1 MGRSAVF
8 VFLLSIGLVRAFRHN
23 VRGFSLAYKS
33 TRVAVTTDHRQAEV
47 STMVAL
53 FTDIFSNS
61 SRTTSLTSVLGV
73 ESKIYDQ
80 LDNEIEIHHL
90 DYCPVDLDA
99 EVAVAI
105 NEITNVLSLP
115 PQSEDK
121 GPIHIVRG
129 TGGGK
134 SLALTMISI
143 ALASFTDILPLPV
156 TFVCPGSTD
165 DLQAITTLFPQR
177 PDVGLAL
184 AVVSRMASAFYGLD
198 RDEVVPRFYAHES
211 ALWKAMDGALS
222 GKDVVAA
229 FAIYLA
235 QQAGVKKV
243 VLLVDGY
250 NHCNWELGLCYSSY
264 LPLATDSVASC
275 LGDAMLSFE
284 FDQFGLSGAL
294 VLCGNTPAG
303 AAFRTGK
310 RILPVK
316 LRDSLDPTSV
326 VAKRFLVDIDVTD
339 RSRHAV
345 IPKLPLCGTSETSV
359 ALRVL
364 EFIAA
369 MYNGVPRGLECV
381 HDELRRLVDRS
392 ATPRELVLTP
402 EKVSTVLR
410 NAMAKF
416 REEYF
421 RLPGAYIPPDHKYAT
436 LFGAPVP
443 LDDWVCDGIGKSL
456 WINSLGPGEFPT
468 SAEHSPNIELRSSM
482 VSLYATI
489 PPETEYRTSAVEDA
503 VRQLYGAMTGWPAL
517 LTCDNF
523 HGLNRVL
530 VDAAVNWICLKLLAA
545 VYAEKL
551 FLTVEEL
558 LQINSTQTEGGMMI
572 EQYLTERIPLP
583 PTGSMR
589 IPVYGMRA
597 TLYTASGH
605 PRKSA
610 VKELDAIRLLE
621 EAPYKVLQAA
631 PLDTWDYG
639 LLFLGAKC
647 SDGSR
652 PRRLLLFDN
661 GARWDPQPEQEDGAH
676 TLTGVQPLKVPS
688 ERAALGQQEHREN
701 QRARQSRNFAKA
713 AQLPQGDI
721 PGGAGPCL
729 NRGDYLYVCHSS
741 NDVNSNTA
749 AGNVIVVCARDTA
762 KYFKFLF
769 TPYKA
774 MKALVAA
781 VDAVRRTEVT
791 LPKRKPVLT
800 TKRPLGA
807 RRLQRNIASACS

>member
-1 MGRSAVF
+1 MGRSTVF
-8 VFLLSIGLVRAFRHN
+8 MFLLSLRLVRAFSHN

-33 TRVAVTTDHRQAEV
+33 TRIAVTTDHHQAEV

-53 FTDIFSNS
+53 FADIFSNS

-80 LDNEIEIHHL
+80 LCNDIEIHHL

-105 NEITNVLSLP
+105 NETNVLSLP

-129 TGGGK
+129 TGSGK

-143 ALASFTDILPLPV
+143 ALASFTDVLPLPV

-177 PDVGLAL
+177 PDIGLAL
-184 AVVSRMASAFYGLD
+184 AVVSRMASAYYGLD

-235 QQAGVKKV
+235 QQAGIKKV

-250 NHCNWELGLCYSSY
+250 NHYNWELGLCYSSY

-284 FDQFGLSGAL
+284 FDRFGLSGAL

-303 AAFRTGK
+303 AAFRTGR

-316 LRDSLDPTSV
+316 LRDSLDPSTV
-326 VAKRFLVDIDVTD
+326 VAKRFLMDIDVTD

-345 IPKLPLCGTSETSV
+345 IPKLPLCGTSKTSV
-359 ALRVL
+359 ALRML

-421 RLPGAYIPPDHKYAT
+421 RLPGAYIPPDHMYAM

-489 PPETEYRTSAVEDA
+489 PPGTEYRTSAVEDA

-517 LTCDNF
+517 LTCNNF

-530 VDAAVNWICLKLLAA
+530 VDAAVNWICLKLMAA
-545 VYAEKL
+545 AYAEKL

-558 LQINSTQTEGGMMI
+558 LQVNSTQTEGGMMI

-583 PTGSMR
+583 PTASMR
-589 IPVYGMRA
+589 LPVYEMRA

-605 PRKSA
+605 PRKAA
-610 VKELDAIRLLE
+610 VKELDAILLLE

-652 PRRLLLFDN
+652 PRRLLLFGN
-661 GARWDPQPEQEDGAH
+661 GARWDPHTEQDDRAH
-676 TLTGVQPLKVPS
+676 TL
-688 ERAALGQQEHREN
+688 RAGLGQQERREK

-713 AQLPQGDI
+713 AQLPQGDT
-721 PGGAGPCL
+721 PGGTGQCL

-741 NDVNSNTA
+741 NGVNHNTA
-749 AGNVIVVCARDTA
+749 AGNVIVMCARDTA

-781 VDAVRRTEVT
+781 VDAVRRAEVP
-791 LPKRKPVLT
+791 LPNRRPELNSKRL
-800 TKRPLGA
+800 LGA
-807 RRLQRNIASACS
+807 RRL

>member
-1 MGRSAVF
+1 MKSQM
-8 VFLLSIGLVRAFRHN
+8 
-23 VRGFSLAYKS
+23 FSVCLHKAR
-33 TRVAVTTDHRQAEV
+33 TR
-47 STMVAL
+47 
-53 FTDIFSNS
+53 
-61 SRTTSLTSVLGV
+61 
-73 ESKIYDQ
+73 DQ
-80 LDNEIEIHHL
+80 FILCE
-90 DYCPVDLDA
+90 A
-99 EVAVAI
+99 
-105 NEITNVLSLP
+105 
-115 PQSEDK
+115 Q
-121 GPIHIVRG
+121 
-129 TGGGK
+129 GGGK

-250 NHCNWELGLCYSSY
+250 NHCNWELGLCYSPY

-421 RLPGAYIPPDHKYAT
+421 RLPGAYIPPDHMYAT
-436 LFGAPVP
+436 LFGAP
-443 LDDWVCDGIGKSL
+443 GHSTIGCATVLARVFGSIH
-456 WINSLGPGEFPT
+456 WAQASFP
-468 SAEHSPNIELRSSM
+468 
-482 VSLYATI
+482 
-489 PPETEYRTSAVEDA
+489 
-503 VRQLYGAMTGWPAL
+503 PAL
-517 LTCDNF
+517 SIHPTLS
-523 HGLNRVL
+523 
-530 VDAAVNWICLKLLAA
+530 
-545 VYAEKL
+545 YARRW
-551 FLTVEEL
+551 FR
-558 LQINSTQTEGGMMI
+558 STQ
-572 EQYLTERIPLP
+572 
-583 PTGSMR
+583 
-589 IPVYGMRA
+589 
-597 TLYTASGH
+597 
-605 PRKSA
+605 
-610 VKELDAIRLLE
+610 
-621 EAPYKVLQAA
+621 
-631 PLDTWDYG
+631 
-639 LLFLGAKC
+639 LFP
-647 SDGSR
+647 
-652 PRRLLLFDN
+652 PRRSTALLL
-661 GARWDPQPEQEDGAH
+661 
-676 TLTGVQPLKVPS
+676 
-688 ERAALGQQEHREN
+688 
-701 QRARQSRNFAKA
+701 
-713 AQLPQGDI
+713 
-721 PGGAGPCL
+721 
-729 NRGDYLYVCHSS
+729 
-741 NDVNSNTA
+741 
-749 AGNVIVVCARDTA
+749 
-762 KYFKFLF
+762 
-769 TPYKA
+769 
-774 MKALVAA
+774 
-781 VDAVRRTEVT
+781 
-791 LPKRKPVLT
+791 
-800 TKRPLGA
+800 
-807 RRLQRNIASACS
+807 